1 MLFVVNRLG
10 RIMVRMGFGYDA
22 HRLVSGRRLI
32 LGGVDIP
39 YEAGLEGHSDAD
51 VLLHAVCDA
60 LLGAAGLGD
69 LGSHFPD
76 TDPELAGVSSL
87 TLVRSVAEMVQR
99 AGFELQNLD
108 TTVVAQA
115 PKLAS
120 HIQSMIV
127 NIADALAVRPECVSV
142 KATTSEGMGFTGRG
156 DGIAAYAVASLIV
169 KKV

>member
-1 MLFVVNRLG
+1 MIRV
-10 RIMVRMGFGYDA
+10 GFGYDA
-22 HRLVSGRRLI
+22 HRLVSGRRLV

-39 YEAGLEGHSDAD
+39 YKYGLQGHSDAD

-87 TLVRSVAEMVQR
+87 SLVRRVAGMVGA
-99 AGFELQNLD
+99 AGFELQNVD

-115 PKLAS
+115 PKLAP
-120 HIQSMIV
+120 HMESMIV
-127 NIADALAVRPECVSV
+127 NMADALGVSPDRV
-142 KATTSEGMGFTGRG
+142 SIKATTTEGMGFTGRG
-156 DGIAAYAVASLIV
+156 DGIAAYAVAALVV
-169 KKV
+169 KEAR

>member
-1 MLFVVNRLG
+1 MIRV
-10 RIMVRMGFGYDA
+10 GFGYDA
-22 HRLVSGRRLI
+22 HRLVSGRRLV

-39 YEAGLEGHSDAD
+39 YEYGLQGHSDAD

-69 LGSHFPD
+69 LGRHFPD

-87 TLVRSVAEMVQR
+87 SLVRRVAGMVQR
-99 AGFELQNLD
+99 AGFELQNVD

-115 PKLAS
+115 PKLAP

-127 NIADALAVRPECVSV
+127 NIADALGVSSDRVSV
-142 KATTSEGMGFTGRG
+142 KATTTEGMGFTGRG
-156 DGIAAYAVASLIV
+156 DGIAAYAVAALLMKEV
-169 KKV
+169 R

>member
-1 MLFVVNRLG
+1 
-10 RIMVRMGFGYDA
+10 MVRVGFGYDA
-22 HRLVSGRRLI
+22 HCLVSGRRLV

-39 YEAGLEGHSDAD
+39 YEYGLQGHSDAD

-87 TLVRSVAEMVQR
+87 TLVGSVAAMVQG
-99 AGFELQNLD
+99 AGFEVQNVD

-115 PKLAS
+115 PKLAP

-127 NIADALAVRPECVSV
+127 NIADALEVSRERVSV
-142 KATTSEGMGFTGRG
+142 KATTTEGMGFTGRG
-156 DGIAAYAVASLIV
+156 EGIAAYAVAALVV
-169 KKV
+169 KEAR